1 VKKEKRMK
9 TDHRPV
15 NLDLTQFSFPLPAL
29 ASITHRI
36 TGVIMFVG
44 LGFMLYALDRSLT
57 SAEEFAGVVELMQSP
72 LAKFITW
79 GLLTALGYHLLA
91 GIKHLLMDLDIGE
104 TLEGA
109 RLGSQITIALAVIL
123 SILAGVWVW

>member
-1 VKKEKRMK
+1 MK
-9 TDHRPV
+9 TDDRPV

-44 LGFMLYALDRSLT
+44 LAFMLYALDRSLT
-57 SAEEFAGVVELMQSP
+57 SAEEFAAVRELLESP

-91 GIKHLLMDLDIGE
+91 GIKHLLMDMDIGE

-109 RLGSQITIALAVIL
+109 RLGSQVTIVLAVIL